1 MRRRDSTA
9 ARRKIDDRVYRPAD
23 HWDTAY
29 QGRATADVSWYEPTA
44 KVSLELIASLRLP
57 LDAPVIDIGGGE
69 SSLASELVARGH
81 TDVSVLDVSAV
92 ALSKVQAQLGTAV
105 SCLRDNV
112 LKWKPERRY
121 ELWHDRAVLHFFT
134 EDRDCLAYLRA
145 VDAGVSPGGFV
156 VLGEFGPD
164 GPARCSGLPVRRYSP
179 GDLRELFGDGY
190 ELLKERNVAHITPRG
205 TEQQFTW
212 VALQRRKED

>member
-1 MRRRDSTA
+1 
-9 ARRKIDDRVYRPAD
+9 
-23 HWDTAY
+23 
-29 QGRATADVSWYEPTA
+29 VSWYEPTPR
-44 KVSLELIASLRLP
+44 VSLELIASLGLP

-69 SSLASELVARGH
+69 SSLAAELVARGH

-105 SCLRDNV
+105 ACLHDNV
-112 LKWKPERRY
+112 LTWKPERRY

-134 EDRDCLAYLRA
+134 DDRDCQAYLRA
-145 VDAGVSPGGFV
+145 VDAGVAPGGFV
-156 VLGEFGPD
+156 VLGEFASD
-164 GPARCSGLPVRRYSP
+164 GPTHCSGLPVRRYSP

-190 ELLKERNVAHITPRG
+190 ESSVERNVAHVTPRG
-205 TEQQFTW
+205 TEQPFTW